1 MDNSEIIKRLMV
13 LEKRVIEIEHD
24 NKHKIQEI
32 SALKNSLNTTN
43 NKLNQLIRK
52 FNDSQSKNRYWYRCE
67 M

>member
-52 FNDSQSKNRYWYRCE
+52 FNDSQSKNRY
-67 M
+67 

>member
-43 NKLNQLIRK
+43 NKLNQFIRK
-52 FNDSQSKNRYWYRCE
+52 FNDSQSKNRY
-67 M
+67 

>member
-13 LEKRVIEIEHD
+13 LEKHIIEIEHD

-52 FNDSQSKNRYWYRCE
+52 FNDSQSKNRYWYRR
-67 M
+67 

>member
-1 MDNSEIIKRLMV
+1 MDNSEIIKRLIV
-13 LEKRVIEIEHD
+13 LEKRIIEIEHD

-52 FNDSQSKNRYWYRCE
+52 FNDSQSKNRY
-67 M
+67 